1 MRCDRCGE
9 EPPDTWREGLAVC
22 ETCARRLDARAAVRL
37 EWAVRA
43 REAMRQDQWEDD
55 ARLTH

>member
-1 MRCDRCGE
+1 MRCDRCAE

-22 ETCARRLDARAAVRL
+22 DSCARRLDARAAVRL

>member
-22 ETCARRLDARAAVRL
+22 DSCARKLDARAEVQALWTVTVRR
-37 EWAVRA
+37 ERTYAGAARA
-43 REAMRQDQWEDD
+43 RNA
-55 ARLTH
+55 